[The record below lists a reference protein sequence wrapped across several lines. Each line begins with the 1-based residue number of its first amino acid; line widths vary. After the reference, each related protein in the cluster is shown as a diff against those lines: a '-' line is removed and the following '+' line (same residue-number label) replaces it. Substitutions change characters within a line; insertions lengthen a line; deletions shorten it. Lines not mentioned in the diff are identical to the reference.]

1 MALHKDFGRSGWFY
15 AQQANLYRRGKSSG
29 FSIPMP
35 VTASNRRNR
44 RRNWIIVVQGILPS
58 RYEYDSRE
66 VRMTGAAGSGIYL
79 DFWRTAGFSRLIDE
93 HLRVH
98 GPSRGW
104 TDEMPHGVE
113 MVFLRSDSAA
123 NVEGPLRYCAKGKN
137 KRFGVIEFAI
147 GVDMTQ
153 EFKKAVGEVPES
165 QWFRLN
171 RRVDG
176 KLQETNQEYAEVRFV
191 PDWMGQ
197 IRRDRYIGIWR
208 FASL

>member
-1 MALHKDFGRSGWFY
+1 
-15 AQQANLYRRGKSSG
+15 
-29 FSIPMP
+29 
-35 VTASNRRNR
+35 
-44 RRNWIIVVQGILPS
+44 
-58 RYEYDSRE
+58 
-66 VRMTGAAGSGIYL
+66 
-79 DFWRTAGFSRLIDE
+79 
-93 HLRVH
+93 
-98 GPSRGW
+98 
-104 TDEMPHGVE
+104 MPHGVE